1 MIHLPARLYLM
12 RHGEVSNPGRVYY
25 GQDDVPL
32 SDAGRRQSLAAA
44 QNLQDIDVSFIL
56 SSDLSRCRF
65 MAEAIGRQAGVTPV
79 YSKRLREVDFGQW
92 TGLSWEQ
99 IEQRYPGMFQR
110 RMEDLK
116 GFRPPGGESLQDL
129 CDRVVPE
136 VEGALSGREGENV
149 VVVAHGGVNRVFI
162 ASVLQMPLSSI
173 FSLDQGLA
181 CTNVV
186 DVFSDGIAVLRA
198 LNLPW
203 YMEKGGFA
211 DYAVV

>member
-1 MIHLPARLYLM
+1 MVHTPARLYLM
-12 RHGEVSNPGRVYY
+12 RHGEVSNPERVYY
-25 GQDDVPL
+25 GQSDVPL
-32 SDAGRRQSLAAA
+32 SDAGRQQSLAAA
-44 QNLQDIDVSFIL
+44 QNLQGIDVSFIL

-65 MAEAIGRQAGVTPV
+65 MAEAIGRQIGVTPV
-79 YSKRLREVDFGQW
+79 CSERLREVDFGQW

-110 RMEDLK
+110 RMEDLE
-116 GFRPPGGESLQDL
+116 GFRPPGGESLHDL

-136 VEGALSGREGENV
+136 IEGALAGREGENV

-162 ASVLQMPLSSI
+162 ASVLQIPLSNV

-181 CTNVV
+181 CTNVL
-186 DVFSDGIAVLRA
+186 DMFPDGVAVLRA

-203 YMEKGGFA
+203 YMEKGRLA